1 MTTGNA
7 SVVRKLGA
15 PVACAQTS
23 PSAPSPPPPPLPKKK
38 GLGERASVHRLG
50 LQKNEMVQ
58 TKGVRHVIP

>member
-23 PSAPSPPPPPLPKKK
+23 PSAPSPPPPKKK

>member
-23 PSAPSPPPPPLPKKK
+23 PSAPSPPPQKK
-38 GLGERASVHRLG
+38 GLGERAFVHRLG